1 MQNFFPYQLLIICL
15 ILVQTAFSQPFGFS
29 ANKKNWETVTEPCP
43 LPQAT
48 TLYRDGQPVFDII
61 TTNTPGGKAAAEII
75 AKECLKYGAAP
86 SVIVGSA
93 KDRVPQRTCI
103 MLGNI
108 IDNPA
113 MMTLYARNAIIADK
127 LFPGPNGFVIR
138 TIFEPFHRGA
148 DVIALEASDDG
159 GLENAAASFI
169 KELDKNHLLPPLFL
183 ANYTNLPRVPK
194 PSEGHIAKGLEL
206 AKTRLANGI
215 HTSLGG
221 QLADIAKRYLVW
233 QQPEEAK
240 LYVAVAKLFNESA
253 VGDPRKFGGPWGF
266 DSDFPSYFAIT
277 GWDLIEHDPSLTP
290 QERLETCQTLMKWL
304 NEAIAREAL
313 AGRNGKGVVSNHLTF
328 ATQGMLAGALY
339 FLKAYPELKTPND
352 WLAVAKSNFHRQI
365 TAGKVMDDCDSYQW
379 LTWRHCLTYTL
390 ALPDD
395 TFFDNG
401 MCALGVRVCGLTM
414 DNMAAQAPY
423 GDDSGWASSGSEM
436 PFLRMAYAATKLPL
450 AGTLLSMKNDL
461 RAKPVIGDYCATPVR
476 TETDELSGLQIL
488 PLDAKYHAS
497 AKSDSTLPLEKCFDK
512 LSYRK
517 SLTADGLY
525 TLIDGVNNGGH
536 RHEDAN
542 SILRLSFLNRNWL
555 MENDYTK
562 PQQKY
567 HNSLLMLV
575 NGEAFSLP
583 DYVELLASGSNDGI
597 SWGFLRANDFGP
609 ANWTRHVIW
618 LHDEEA
624 MVVIDDVAAKSA
636 ANFQLKQRWNGVG
649 DCLPRNDGIHLS
661 QKGPS
666 LRLQCWKGAQF
677 TTHEDSELGRGW
689 SKYIYAPP
697 TAHVIDQTF
706 DGNIPAGGHA
716 RLGMVIHGVPDG
728 DVPPWSF
735 VRTEN
740 GFELDT
746 GVKKHSVALMDDSL
760 VHFVKTSAAELQEP
774 SPQPAAAAA
783 TFSGRPL
790 AATVICSEKPPFTRV
805 QAIGNLLFAT
815 TKTGDVFGFDEKGN
829 TVRSFSVKA
838 QINDI
843 AVADLD
849 KDGQLELLLACQDY
863 TLKAVK
869 QDGTPVW
876 TYTFGYYRTKPFC
889 NVVRIADLEGNGDYT
904 ILAACENWRVY
915 ALDFNG
921 KEKWNFEVV
930 RPACAVETADMD
942 GDGKLE
948 ILCGTGYYY
957 ATVLS
962 HEGRKIWG
970 GKFARGCKGIA
981 APLVNG
987 KQRTLVI
994 GGDEGKIDFYRPV
1007 GQTIQTFATGD
1018 QLRMAATIRRQNTD
1032 KKEDV
1037 VIGSDNGFAYRFDC
1051 DGKLLWSRNLSA
1063 SVHVVRAVGSDA
1075 VFGTTAGHVVIIN
1088 ESGDITATYRCNG
1101 AVTDI
1106 RPLDGGRLAAVT
1118 AAGEL
1123 IILK

>member
-1 MQNFFPYQLLIICL
+1 MLKNFPYHVLILCL
-15 ILVQTAFSQPFGFS
+15 IVAQMTFGQPFGFS

-43 LPQAT
+43 LPQTT
-48 TLYRDGQPVFDII
+48 TLYQDGKPVFDII
-61 TTNTPGGKAAAEII
+61 TTNTPGGKAAAEAI
-75 AKECLKYGAAP
+75 AAAMAIDGASP
-86 SVIVGSA
+86 SIRIGSA
-93 KDRVPQRTCI
+93 KDRVPQRTSI
-103 MLGNI
+103 ILGNI

-113 MMTLYARNAIIADK
+113 MMTLYTRNAIIADK
-127 LFPGPNGFVIR
+127 LFPGPGGFIVR

-148 DVIALEASDDG
+148 DVIALEASDDD

-169 KELDKNHLLPPLFL
+169 KELDKQHPLPPLFQ
-183 ANYTNLPRVPK
+183 ANYTNLPRVSK
-194 PSEGHIAKGLEL
+194 PSEDHLAKGLEL
-206 AKTRLANGI
+206 AKKRLADGI

-221 QLADIAKRYLVW
+221 QLADIAKRYRVW
-233 QQPEEAK
+233 QEPLEAK
-240 LYVAVAKLFNESA
+240 LFVQVAKLFNESA

-290 QERLETCQTLMKWL
+290 QERLETCQMLMKWL

-313 AGRNGKGVVSNHLTF
+313 AGRNSKGVVSNHLTF

-339 FLKAYPELKTPND
+339 FQKAYPNLKTPND
-352 WLAVAKSNFHRQI
+352 WLAVAKSNFLRQI

-401 MCALGVRVCGLTM
+401 MCNLGVRVCGLTM

-450 AGTLLSMKNDL
+450 AGTLLTMKNDL
-461 RAKPVIGDYCATPVR
+461 RSKPVIGDFCATPVI
-476 TETDELSGLQIL
+476 TETNELSGLQIL

-497 AKSDSTLPLEKCFDK
+497 IKSDCKLPLENCFDK

-525 TLIDGVNNGGH
+525 ALIDGVNNGGH

-583 DYVELLASGSNDGI
+583 DYVEFLTSGSNDEI
-597 SWGFLRANDFGP
+597 SWALIRANDFGP
-609 ANWTRHVIW
+609 ADWTRHVIW
-618 LHDEEA
+618 FHDEEA
-624 MVVIDDVAAKSA
+624 MVVIDKVAAKSA

-649 DCLPRNDGIHLS
+649 ECQPRNDGIHLT

-666 LRLQCWKGAQF
+666 LRLQCWQGAQF
-677 TTHEDSELGRGW
+677 TTSEDSELGKGW
-689 SKYIYAPP
+689 ARYPYAPP
-697 TAHVIDQTF
+697 IAHVIDQTF
-706 DGNIPAGGHA
+706 DGNIPKGGNTM
-716 RLGMVIHGVPDG
+716 LGMVIHGVTDG
-728 DVPPWSF
+728 DVPPWSCI
-735 VRTEN
+735 RTDN

-746 GVKKHSVALMDDSL
+746 GKKKHSFALTDNS
-760 VHFVKTSAAELQEP
+760 VIHFVKPSTTELTEP
-774 SPQPAAAAA
+774 PLPAATAAS
-783 TFSGRPL
+783 TFTGRNME
-790 AATVICSEKPPFTRV
+790 AAVICSSKSPFTKV
-805 QAIGNLLFAT
+805 LPINNLLFAT

-829 TVRSFSVKA
+829 TVHSFSVKA

-843 AVADLD
+843 AAADLD

-876 TYTFGYYRTKPFC
+876 TYTFNYYRTKPFC
-889 NVVRIADLEGNGDYT
+889 NVVRVADLEGNGDYT

-930 RPACAVETADMD
+930 RPACAVETADLD
-942 GDGKLE
+942 GDSKLE
-948 ILCGTGYYY
+948 ILCGTGYFY

-981 APLVNG
+981 APLASK
-987 KQRTLVI
+987 KQRSLVI

-1007 GQTIQTFATGD
+1007 GKAIRTFATGD
-1018 QLRMAATIRRQNTD
+1018 QLRMAAAIPRQDTTE
-1032 KKEDV
+1032 KEDV
-1037 VIGSDNGFAYRFDC
+1037 VIGSDNGYVYRFDC
-1051 DGKLLWSRNLSA
+1051 NGKLLWSRNLS
-1063 SVHVVRAVGSDA
+1063 SPVHVVRTIGTNA
-1075 VFGTTAGHVVIIN
+1075 VFGTESGHVVVID
-1088 ESGDITATYRCNG
+1088 EKGEITASSHCNG
-1101 AVTDI
+1101 GITDI
-1106 RPLDGGRLAAVT
+1106 RLLDGGRLAAVT
-1118 AAGEL
+1118 ATGEL

>member
-1 MQNFFPYQLLIICL
+1 M
-15 ILVQTAFSQPFGFS
+15 
-29 ANKKNWETVTEPCP
+29 
-43 LPQAT
+43 
-48 TLYRDGQPVFDII
+48 
-61 TTNTPGGKAAAEII
+61 
-75 AKECLKYGAAP
+75 
-86 SVIVGSA
+86 
-93 KDRVPQRTCI
+93 
-103 MLGNI
+103 
-108 IDNPA
+108 
-113 MMTLYARNAIIADK
+113 
-127 LFPGPNGFVIR
+127 
-138 TIFEPFHRGA
+138 
-148 DVIALEASDDG
+148 
-159 GLENAAASFI
+159 
-169 KELDKNHLLPPLFL
+169 
-183 ANYTNLPRVPK
+183 
-194 PSEGHIAKGLEL
+194 
-206 AKTRLANGI
+206 
-215 HTSLGG
+215 
-221 QLADIAKRYLVW
+221 
-233 QQPEEAK
+233 
-240 LYVAVAKLFNESA
+240 
-253 VGDPRKFGGPWGF
+253 
-266 DSDFPSYFAIT
+266 
-277 GWDLIEHDPSLTP
+277 
-290 QERLETCQTLMKWL
+290 
-304 NEAIAREAL
+304 
-313 AGRNGKGVVSNHLTF
+313 
-328 ATQGMLAGALY
+328 
-339 FLKAYPELKTPND
+339 
-352 WLAVAKSNFHRQI
+352 
-365 TAGKVMDDCDSYQW
+365 
-379 LTWRHCLTYTL
+379 
-390 ALPDD
+390 
-395 TFFDNG
+395 
-401 MCALGVRVCGLTM
+401 
-414 DNMAAQAPY
+414 
-423 GDDSGWASSGSEM
+423 
-436 PFLRMAYAATKLPL
+436 
-450 AGTLLSMKNDL
+450 
-461 RAKPVIGDYCATPVR
+461 
-476 TETDELSGLQIL
+476 
-488 PLDAKYHAS
+488 
-497 AKSDSTLPLEKCFDK
+497 
-512 LSYRK
+512 
-517 SLTADGLY
+517 
-525 TLIDGVNNGGH
+525 
-536 RHEDAN
+536 
-542 SILRLSFLNRNWL
+542 
-555 MENDYTK
+555 
-562 PQQKY
+562 
-567 HNSLLMLV
+567 
-575 NGEAFSLP
+575 
-583 DYVELLASGSNDGI
+583 
-597 SWGFLRANDFGP
+597 
-609 ANWTRHVIW
+609 
-618 LHDEEA
+618 
-624 MVVIDDVAAKSA
+624 
-636 ANFQLKQRWNGVG
+636 
-649 DCLPRNDGIHLS
+649 
-661 QKGPS
+661 
-666 LRLQCWKGAQF
+666 
-677 TTHEDSELGRGW
+677 
-689 SKYIYAPP
+689 
-697 TAHVIDQTF
+697 IDQTF

-735 VRTEN
+735 IRTEN

-760 VHFVKTSAAELQEP
+760 VHFVKPSTAELQEP
-774 SPQPAAAAA
+774 PPQPAAAAA

-889 NVVRIADLEGNGDYT
+889 NVVRVADLEGNGDYT

-1051 DGKLLWSRNLSA
+1051 DGKLLWSRNLS
-1063 SVHVVRAVGSDA
+1063 SPVHVVRTVGSDA
-1075 VFGTTAGHVVIIN
+1075 VFGTTAGHVVIIH

-1101 AVTDI
+1101 AITDI

>member
-1 MQNFFPYQLLIICL
+1 MPKSIRYHSIFILCLLLTQTII
-15 ILVQTAFSQPFGFS
+15 AEPFGFS
-29 ANKKNWETVTEPCP
+29 ADKRNWETVTEPYP

-48 TLYRDGQPVFDII
+48 TLYQDGKPVFDII
-61 TTNTPGGKAAAEII
+61 TTNTPGGKVAAEAI
-75 AKECLKYGAAP
+75 AKECLKYGDAP
-86 SVIVGSA
+86 SIIIGSA
-93 KDRVPQRTCI
+93 KDRVPSRTAI

-127 LFPGPNGFVIR
+127 LFPGPGGFVIR

-148 DVIALEASDDG
+148 DVIALEASDDD
-159 GLENAAASFI
+159 GLKNAAADFI
-169 KELDKNHLLPPLFL
+169 KYLDKQPLPPIFQ
-183 ANYTNLPRVPK
+183 ANYTNISKVSK
-194 PSEGHIAKGLEL
+194 PSEDHLAKGLEL
-206 AKTRLANGI
+206 AKTRLATGF

-233 QQPEEAK
+233 QEPQEAK

-277 GWDLIEHDPSLTP
+277 GWDLIEHDSSLTP
-290 QERLETCQTLMKWL
+290 HERLETCQTLMKWL

-313 AGRNGKGVVSNHLTF
+313 AGRKSQAVVSNHLTF
-328 ATQGMLAGALY
+328 ASQGMLAGALY
-339 FLKAYPELKTPND
+339 FQKTYPNLKTPHD
-352 WLAVAKSNFHRQI
+352 WLAVAKSNFHRQV

-395 TFFDNG
+395 TFIDNG

-436 PFLRMAYAATKLPL
+436 PFLRMAYAATRLPL
-450 AGTLLSMKNDL
+450 AGTLLAMKSEL
-461 RAKPVIGDYCATPVR
+461 RSKPVIGDYVCPPVF
-476 TETDELSGLQIL
+476 TETNELSGLQIL

-497 AKSDSTLPLEKCFDK
+497 VKSESRLPLEKIFDK

-517 SLTADGLY
+517 SLTQNGLY
-525 TLIDGVNNGGH
+525 VLIDGVNNGGH

-583 DYVELLASGSNDGI
+583 DYVELLSSGSNDDI
-597 SWGFLRANDFGP
+597 SWAFIRANDVGP
-609 ANWTRHVIW
+609 ANWTRYVFW

-624 MVVIDDVAAKSA
+624 MVVIDKVEAKSA
-636 ANFQLKQRWNGVG
+636 AHFQLKQRWNGIG
-649 DCLPRNDGIHLS
+649 ECQPRNDGIQLS
-661 QKGPS
+661 QKGPF
-666 LRLQCWKGAQF
+666 LRLQCWQGASF
-677 TTHEDSELGRGW
+677 TTSEDSELGRGW
-689 SKYIYAPP
+689 ARYPYAPP
-697 TAHVIDQTF
+697 VAHVLDQTF
-706 DGNIPAGGHA
+706 SENIPARGHTM
-716 RLGMVIHGVPDG
+716 LGTVIHGVASG

-735 VRTEN
+735 VRTDN

-746 GVKKHSVALMDDSL
+746 GVKKHVVAFTDNSL
-760 VHFVKTSAAELQEP
+760 VDFTSPSNNHLPEPPP
-774 SPQPAAAAA
+774 SPVIKAAKFTGRSLDA
-783 TFSGRPL
+783 TI
-790 AATVICSEKPPFTRV
+790 ICTGKSPFTKV
-805 QAIGNLLFAT
+805 LPIQDLLFAT
-815 TKTGDVFGFDEKGN
+815 TKTGDVFGFDETGKI
-829 TVRSFSVKA
+829 VHSFSVNA

-843 AVADLD
+843 AAADLD

-889 NVVRIADLEGNGDYT
+889 NVVRIADLEGDGNPT
-904 ILAACENWRVY
+904 ILVACENWRVY

-921 KEKWNFEVV
+921 KERWNFEVV

-948 ILCGTGYYY
+948 ILCGTRYYY

-970 GKFARGCKGIA
+970 GKFARGCQGIA
-981 APLVNG
+981 APLSGG

-1007 GQTIQTFATGD
+1007 GKEIKTFATGD
-1018 QLRMAATIRRQNTD
+1018 QLRMATFIRRQNTD
-1032 KKEDV
+1032 EKEDV
-1037 VIGSDNGFAYRFDC
+1037 IIGSDNGFAYRFDC
-1051 DGKLLWSRNLSA
+1051 NGKLIWSRNLSS
-1063 SVHVVRAVGSDA
+1063 SVHVVRADGMNSI
-1075 VFGTTAGHVVIIN
+1075 FGTTAGHVVVIDEN
-1088 ESGDITATYRCNG
+1088 GSITATYRCNG
-1101 AVTDI
+1101 AISDI
-1106 RPLDGGRLAAVT
+1106 RPLDGGRLAVVT